1 MQHDKLIT
9 YTVPCYNSAAYMD
22 RCIESILACSA
33 PDIEVIIV
41 DDGSTKDETAEKADD
56 WARRYPDVVRAIHQE
71 NGGHGAAV
79 MTGIQNARGLYFKVV
94 DSDDWLDNDA
104 NLEVLETLQRFSEDE
119 DFGGGVFNGGAL
131 AGACGEGGSCESE
144 PPSGETLEG
153 ATHAGESCDENATED
168 APLDL
173 LVCNYVYEHVSDGT
187 ERVMG
192 YGKQLPSGHVF
203 SWDDIGRFDPSQYM
217 LMHALIYRTD
227 VLRMCG
233 LKLPHHTFYVDVIY
247 AYVPLPWCRRLYY
260 LDVAP
265 YRYLVGR
272 EDQSVNEQV
281 MIGLRG
287 DQLRVTRAVIDAY
300 RLEDIEND
308 RLRGY
313 MVNYLAISMVAS
325 TVFCYLA
332 GTPED
337 DERRKEIW
345 AHLKERDPWAYKAVR
360 KTFTGAWVSWP
371 GRLGRDM
378 TVNGYK
384 LVRKIFKFN

>member
-1 MQHDKLIT
+1 MGSARDKLIT

-22 RCIESILACSA
+22 RCIESILACGA
-33 PDIEVIIV
+33 PDIEVVIV
-41 DDGSTKDETAEKADD
+41 DDGSTEDDTSEKADA
-56 WARRYPDVVRAIHQE
+56 WERRHPGIVRAIHQE

-79 MTGIQNARGLYFKVV
+79 MTGIRNARGLYFKVV

-104 NLEVLETLQRFSEDE
+104 NLEVLETLRRFSDE
-119 DFGGGVFNGGAL
+119 GAPGGTPRGGG
-131 AGACGEGGSCESE
+131 EPRDGGSRGE
-144 PPSGETLEG
+144 PQ
-153 ATHAGESCDENATED
+153 DN

-187 ERVMG
+187 ERTMA
-192 YGKQLPSGHVF
+192 YRKQLPAGRVF
-203 SWDDIGRFDPSQYM
+203 SWDDIGRFNPSQYM

-227 VLRMCG
+227 VLRDCG
-233 LKLPHHTFYVDVIY
+233 LELPRHTFYVDVIY

-260 LDVAP
+260 LDAAP

-287 DQLRVTRAVIDAY
+287 DQLQVTRAVIDAY
-300 RLEDIEND
+300 RLEDVESPK
-308 RLRGY
+308 LRGY

-325 TVFCYLA
+325 TVFCYLS

-337 DERRKEIW
+337 DERRKGIW
-345 AHLKERDPWAYKAVR
+345 AHLKERDPWAYRAVR
-360 KTFTGAWVSWP
+360 RTFTGSWVSWP
-371 GRLGRDM
+371 GRFGRDM